1 MLSMAVIFS
10 MFLLLLLVVL
20 VPSAYIITEDDKII
34 SNIFP
39 PCYKY
44 DEELYKTALK
54 NLEGIHGNK
63 ARNNRYDN
71 DEMMKQS
78 TNCFSNLSKHAN
90 LVKIYWPI
98 MKQLSLVIAVYETVM
113 EKYTTFGIP
122 WMQLYVEV

>member
-39 PCYKY
+39 PCHKY
-44 DEELYKTALK
+44 DELYKTALK

-113 EKYTTFGIP
+113 EKYTRFGIP